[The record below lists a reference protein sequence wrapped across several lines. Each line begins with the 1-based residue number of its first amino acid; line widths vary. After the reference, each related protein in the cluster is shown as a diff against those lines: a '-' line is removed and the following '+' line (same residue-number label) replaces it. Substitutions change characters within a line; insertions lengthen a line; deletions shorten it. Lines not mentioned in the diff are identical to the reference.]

1 MAFEARMS
9 RARLY
14 LLLEAF
20 ESDIRNLIESHLLD
34 HKEESEIFVPAE
46 IAVAEERR
54 AKDDNGHDVSIAH
67 YMDLKPAFDALSRSR
82 KFLPPALEEV
92 VSKKS
97 SDVVAL
103 VPIRNR
109 VMHFR
114 PLNMDDPD
122 IATSLV
128 IGFPSPFWVKTASIL
143 QRLDSDPTWEPFVER
158 QDAPHEK
165 TLHNLPAV
173 DYDDTSFIGRK
184 AEANKLLKYLQ
195 ERRNS
200 VLTLT
205 GEGGI
210 GKTALALDVAYRLL
224 EDPENNPY
232 ELILWVSL
240 KTEQLT
246 AYGVEDLKDA
256 VRSIDGTTVAL
267 GRGIEKSFS
276 GSLEDLAQ
284 ALDGLETLVIIDN
297 LESVQGS
304 EVIEMVD
311 ALPMHVRYLFTSRV
325 GLGELERRIPLP
337 PLSDDE
343 AKLLFR
349 KFASAR
355 NQKNLRSLSDSEL
368 TQVVKRLRWSPLAIR
383 WYILSSEAGN
393 LPTDLIHNQQELL
406 KFCVEN
412 VYTGLTPESKAILH
426 VLRVF
431 DKSIS
436 FDEFAILTEFSVDD
450 LRASTQELTRG
461 ALVVVESESAGG
473 LGSKLALTPTAREFL
488 AKPDHTGAFIS
499 EVLKRERTYRASLQI
514 VVPEPRGIDLRIVY
528 SRSEAD
534 NPTVFVLNRA
544 LKLLNARQFEKAA
557 REVERAQSV
566 NAEFS
571 EVHRVSGMIA
581 LAQNHFESAVS
592 DFKTALRYCEDD
604 VTGAITNFAIADVL
618 ATQIHD
624 APLAVDFAREAY
636 ALKPCGDTAFLLGK
650 ILIWTNDFSEGQEL
664 LEIAEDKL
672 TGRKQLMARTLL
684 ADSWRRWA
692 EQHQKDRD
700 FSSAFS
706 AASAGLHNALGLYTD
721 YPEDRRIIDVLAES
735 STACLKAW
743 RRLGTNDSESNHRVL
758 ERIARGIQLWG
769 KTISSKKAY
778 YLNDAIEGCLPNL
791 ANEVSLTIELR
802 RAQKSLQLSNSVQ
815 ISPRF
820 GQI

>member
-1 MAFEARMS
+1 MAHKARMS

-20 ESDIRNLIESHLLD
+20 ETDIRILIESHLLD
-34 HKEESEIFVPAE
+34 HKDESEIFVPTETASAE
-46 IAVAEERR
+46 DRQS
-54 AKDDNGHDVSIAH
+54 KDDNGRDVSIVH
-67 YMDLKPAFDALSRSR
+67 YMDLKPAFDALTRSKR
-82 KFLPPALEEV
+82 SLPAALEEV
-92 VSKKS
+92 ISKKS
-97 SDVVAL
+97 ADVAAL

-122 IATSLV
+122 VATTLV
-128 IGFPSPFWVKTASIL
+128 LGFPSNYWAKTAEIL
-143 QRLDSDPTWEPFVER
+143 QKLNSDPTWEPFVER
-158 QDAPHEK
+158 QDAPYEK

-184 AEANKLLKYLQ
+184 NEANKLLKSLQ
-195 ERRNS
+195 ERRNP

-232 ELILWVSL
+232 ELMLWVSL

-276 GSLEDLAQ
+276 GSLDDLAQ

-311 ALPMHVRYLFTSRV
+311 TLPMHVRYLFTSRV

-355 NQKNLRSLSDSEL
+355 NQKNLRSLTDSAL
-368 TQVVKRLRWSPLAIR
+368 TEVVKRLRWSPLAIR
-383 WYILSSEAGN
+383 WYILSSEAGS
-393 LPTDLIHNQQELL
+393 LPTDLIHNQDELL

-412 VYTGLTPESKAILH
+412 VYTGLTPESQAILS

-436 FDEFAILTEFSVDD
+436 FDEFAILTEFSVDE

-473 LGSKLALTPTAREFL
+473 LGSMLALTPTAREFL
-488 AKPDHTGAFIS
+488 AKPDHSGVFIS
-499 EVLKRERTYRASLQI
+499 EVLKRERTYRASLEKAI
-514 VVPEPRGIDLRIVY
+514 PEPRGIDQRIVY
-528 SRSEAD
+528 PRTESD
-534 NPTVFVLNRA
+534 NPTVFVLNKA
-544 LKLLNARQFEKAA
+544 LKLMSARQFAKATT
-557 REVERAQSV
+557 EVERAGSV

-571 EVHRVSGMIA
+571 EVYRVSGLIA
-581 LAQNHFESAVS
+581 QAQSHFESAVS
-592 DFKTALRYCEDD
+592 NYKTALRYVEDD
-604 VTGAITNFAIADVL
+604 HTAAITNYAIADVL
-618 ATQIHD
+618 ATKIHD

-636 ALKPCGDTAFLLGK
+636 NLKPCGDTAFLLGK
-650 ILIWTNDFSEGQEL
+650 ILIWTSDFSEGQQL
-664 LEIAEDKL
+664 LELAEDKL
-672 TGRKQLMARTLL
+672 TGRNLLMAKTLL

-692 EQHQKDRD
+692 EHHQVKRD
-700 FSSAFS
+700 FGSAFS
-706 AASAGLHNALGLYTD
+706 SASAGLHNALGLYASHPD
-721 YPEDRRIIDVLAES
+721 DWRIIVVLADS
-735 STACLKAW
+735 STACLKSW
-743 RRLGTNDSESNHRVL
+743 RRMGTENSTSGIRVL
-758 ERIARGIQLWG
+758 ERIAKGVQQWG
-769 KTISSKKAY
+769 SKVQSKKAF
-778 YLNDAIEGCLPNL
+778 YLNDAIEGCLPSL
-791 ANEVSLTIELR
+791 TDEVGLTIELR
-802 RAQKSLQLSNSVQ
+802 RAQKNLNLSARQPHPSR
-815 ISPRF
+815 SYTS
-820 GQI
+820 

>member
-1 MAFEARMS
+1 MATKARMS

-20 ESDIRNLIESHLLD
+20 ESDIRNLIETHLLD
-34 HKEESEIFVPAE
+34 HRDESGIFTPVEIG
-46 IAVAEERR
+46 VAEERQS
-54 AKDDNGHDVSIAH
+54 KDDNGHDVSIVH
-67 YMDLKPAFDALSRSR
+67 YMDLKPAFDALSRC
-82 KFLPPALEEV
+82 KKHLPAALEEV
-92 VSKKS
+92 VSQKS
-97 SDVVAL
+97 ADVAAL

-122 IATSLV
+122 IATTLV
-128 IGFPSPFWVKTASIL
+128 VGFPSSYWMKTALVL
-143 QRLDSDPTWEPFVER
+143 QRLTSDPTWEPFVER
-158 QDAPHEK
+158 QDAPYEK

-184 AEANKLLKYLQ
+184 TEANKLLKSLQ
-195 ERRNS
+195 ERRNP

-224 EDPENNPY
+224 EDPDNNPY

-276 GSLEDLAQ
+276 GSLDDLSE

-311 ALPMHVRYLFTSRV
+311 TLPMHVRYLFTSRV

-337 PLSDDE
+337 PLSDNE

-355 NQKNLRSLSDSEL
+355 NQKNLRSLSDAAL
-368 TQVVKRLRWSPLAIR
+368 TEVVKRLRWSPLAIR
-383 WYILSSEAGN
+383 WYILSSEAGK
-393 LPTDLIHNQQELL
+393 LPTDLIYNQDELL

-412 VYTGLTPESKAILH
+412 VYTGLSPESQAILH

-436 FDEFAILTEFSVDD
+436 FDEFAILTEFSVDE
-450 LRASTQELTRG
+450 LRSSTQELTRG
-461 ALVVVESESAGG
+461 ALVIVESESAGG

-488 AKPDHTGAFIS
+488 AKPDHSGAFIS
-499 EVLKRERTYRASLQI
+499 EVLKRERTYRASLQLA
-514 VVPEPRGIDLRIVY
+514 VPEPLGINQWIVY
-528 SRSEAD
+528 PRTESD

-544 LKLLNARQFEKAA
+544 LKLLRARQFEKAA
-557 REVERAQSV
+557 KEVERAQSV

-571 EVHRVSGMIA
+571 EVYRVSGLIA

-604 VTGAITNFAIADVL
+604 LTRAITNYAIADVL
-618 ATQIHD
+618 ATKIHD
-624 APLAVDFAREAY
+624 APLAVDFARESY

-650 ILIWTNDFSEGQEL
+650 ILIWTYDFSEGQEL
-664 LEIAEDKL
+664 LEIAADKL
-672 TGRKQLMARTLL
+672 TGRKLLMTQTLL

-692 EQHQKDRD
+692 EHHQKNRD
-700 FSSAFS
+700 FVAAFS
-706 AASAGLHNALGLYTD
+706 AASAGLHNSLGIYTGHSD
-721 YPEDRRIIDVLAES
+721 DWRIVDVLAES
-735 STACLKAW
+735 STACLKSW
-743 RRLGTNDSESNHRVL
+743 RRLDVVDASSHLRVL
-758 ERIARGIQLWG
+758 ERIARGIQEWG
-769 KTISSKKAY
+769 QSIRPKKAY

-791 ANEVSLTIELR
+791 SDEVALTIELR
-802 RAQKSLQLSNSVQ
+802 RSQKFLDLPTSLHNSSRPQ
-815 ISPRF
+815 
-820 GQI
+820 